1 MRNVQ
6 VLDLDMEMQEINRGT
21 SREHLLID
29 FSSSGSSEELDAL
42 RKENEEEGVPSRQ
55 ISPASS
61 DIGVLP
67 SHHHRPSL
75 FHDPEVPLVNLDLA
89 PGRKV
94 VRLVDLE
101 DVEDGM
107 GAKQKDD
114 AWKWFEP
121 PPLPA
126 KIHFTP
132 LDSTPALISKS
143 MSEPL
148 PLIPP
153 LPMSE
158 GKLIDLHS
166 GPEEEEHVLVDLH
179 VQDVPQ
185 PQFIPVHT
193 THVDLHAVV
202 NYKPTTVSAVNLKPS
217 DELRSPMEGRRS
229 LDSLMKPA
237 TTATTIVDITTPHF
251 ISVERKNVDQSSQ
264 RGRRVDRHPLEEEVH
279 EVVEVKEKVEEEGLV
294 GKDDEKLANEHE
306 HHELY
311 DHHDD
316 YIYANDIHHEP
327 QSLGGEEELESSP
340 PSPQVPMVPVQAAP
354 AWYWDHEDDPWNG
367 VVNEEAVKEGENE
380 AVEEGEVVV
389 EEKGGE
395 DDEREVDLMDDVS
408 EMKAGSDDED
418 TLPGS
423 KSPIDEE
430 VPKDEES
437 YPDPDYLPLPELL
450 LNPSPL
456 TTELPLILVEN
467 GLANNFQEDE
477 IQTEDKQ
484 HIKDNEKSPRRVPA
498 QMPTPPASP
507 PPPSPLRV
515 KLGGTRSGPPSP
527 RSLSS
532 MGGLLPSATSSPKM
546 APLVVLTPPNISSPS
561 SAIEVVAGGG
571 DKENADGV
579 DKENEVPS
587 NTTGRPLWSIRA
599 DDAPAL
605 GLAASSLSISTSGV
619 GTTMGGGVSPRMRMR
634 KVLGDVTSV
643 VENEEK
649 EVVEIKEEEVV
660 KEDMKEETD
669 EEAADEEDD
678 SSSLPGSF
686 PELVKPTGSSE
697 IMAPTITIAALTS
710 TLLSTSIAAAAATST
725 STSTST
731 APEATSTSP
740 VAIQRRPR
748 QPIVRSPL
756 DIALAMQL
764 RPGLGVGAD
773 PAWMVRFLMAMFG
786 WFAILVS
793 GQGEF

>member
-1 MRNVQ
+1 M
-6 VLDLDMEMQEINRGT
+6 
-21 SREHLLID
+21 
-29 FSSSGSSEELDAL
+29 
-42 RKENEEEGVPSRQ
+42 
-55 ISPASS
+55 
-61 DIGVLP
+61 
-67 SHHHRPSL
+67 
-75 FHDPEVPLVNLDLA
+75 
-89 PGRKV
+89 
-94 VRLVDLE
+94 
-101 DVEDGM
+101 
-107 GAKQKDD
+107 
-114 AWKWFEP
+114 
-121 PPLPA
+121 
-126 KIHFTP
+126 
-132 LDSTPALISKS
+132 
-143 MSEPL
+143 
-148 PLIPP
+148 
-153 LPMSE
+153 
-158 GKLIDLHS
+158 
-166 GPEEEEHVLVDLH
+166 
-179 VQDVPQ
+179 
-185 PQFIPVHT
+185 
-193 THVDLHAVV
+193 
-202 NYKPTTVSAVNLKPS
+202 
-217 DELRSPMEGRRS
+217 
-229 LDSLMKPA
+229 
-237 TTATTIVDITTPHF
+237 
-251 ISVERKNVDQSSQ
+251 
-264 RGRRVDRHPLEEEVH
+264 
-279 EVVEVKEKVEEEGLV
+279 KEKVEEGLV

-306 HHELY
+306 YHELY

-316 YIYANDIHHEP
+316 YTYANDIHHEP

-367 VVNEEAVKEGENE
+367 AVKEESVKGEKE
-380 AVEEGEVVV
+380 AVEEREVV
-389 EEKGGE
+389 EEKRGE

-418 TLPGS
+418 ILPGS

-467 GLANNFQEDE
+467 GQANNFQEDE

-484 HIKDNEKSPRRVPA
+484 QIKDNEKSPRRVTA

-515 KLGGTRSGPPSP
+515 RLGGTRSGPPSP

-561 SAIEVVAGGG
+561 SAIEVVVVG

-619 GTTMGGGVSPRMRMR
+619 GTNMGGGVSPRIRMR
-634 KVLGDVTSV
+634 KVLGDITPV

-660 KEDMKEETD
+660 KEEDMKEEAD
-669 EEAADEEDD
+669 EEADEEDD

-697 IMAPTITIAALTS
+697 IIMAPTITIAALTS
-710 TLLSTSIAAAAATST
+710 TLLSTSIAAAATSTST

-731 APEATSTSP
+731 APEATSP